1 MNCPNCNTLN
11 PAGNQ
16 YCMNCGK
23 ALPVEGTESMEQNTS
38 PGKALYFVT
47 GQTIISIIVLYF
59 LREVF
64 LGLSFV
70 QDLHI
75 TGLNITTP
83 MIISTLMYLLIL
95 VLLVIFA
102 RSLGYLWPQAFP
114 LYSGL
119 GAVITSVV
127 YVISLS
133 IIYTMLK
140 PIFLRYISEP
150 EPLLYLCILLALVAL
165 FLLGRAG
172 VVVYQSLP
180 ARLDNLRISMI
191 TPPSRSIDKVG

>member
-1 MNCPNCNTLN
+1 
-11 PAGNQ
+11 
-16 YCMNCGK
+16 MNCGK

-47 GQTIISIIVLYF
+47 GQTIISIIVLYL
-59 LREVF
+59 LREIF

-83 MIISTLMYLLIL
+83 MIVSTLMYLLIL

-114 LYSGL
+114 RYSGL

-150 EPLLYLCILLALVAL
+150 EPLIYLCILLALVAL

-180 ARLDNLRISMI
+180 AWLDNLRTSVI
-191 TPPSRSIDKVG
+191 TPPMKSIDRVG